1 MLKKLQS
8 HFPTSI
14 LLNLPPQS
22 SFDQYFWIKDTQNE
36 PVWLGIPKTDIHE
49 EQLELLSSLFEVVDS
64 KPAFQ
69 LTEVEKQWQA
79 FLFHEGAQ
87 PANTEN
93 EIRIIHYHIRAT
105 KTDSTEWDKALK
117 EFFIDSPFIQI
128 DEQSGIIILEKTAL
142 DYGEE
147 DISAISS
154 TLENDFFVR
163 LEFYIGKKRTALQ
176 EIRAAFFL
184 ERELFIEGLK
194 LLSKERVFTYEKIFP
209 AITAARLPDVP
220 KKLLETDVIE
230 ILRKDVELLESMKV
244 FLENNSN
251 TSLAAKKLYIH
262 RNTLQYRL
270 EKFQDLTGINVKEF
284 SSAIT
289 IYLACI
295 LAQKN
300 NG

>member
-22 SFDQYFWIKDTQNE
+22 SFEQYFWIKDAQNE

-49 EQLELLSSLFEVVDS
+49 DQIELLRSLFEVVDS
-64 KPAFQ
+64 KPSFQ
-69 LTEVEKQWQA
+69 LNEVEKQWQE
-79 FLFHEGAQ
+79 FLFQEGPPPVSAQ
-87 PANTEN
+87 N
-93 EIRIIHYHIRAT
+93 EIRMIHYHIRAA
-105 KTDSTEWDKALK
+105 KTDATDWDKALK
-117 EFFIDSPFIQI
+117 EFFIDAPFIQM
-128 DEQSGIIILEKTAL
+128 DEKSGLIILEKTNL

-147 DISAISS
+147 DFAAISS
-154 TLENDFFVR
+154 TLENDFFIS
-163 LEFYIGKKRTALQ
+163 LKFYIGKKRMDPQA
-176 EIRAAFFL
+176 IREAFFL
-184 ERELFIEGLK
+184 ERELSIEGLR
-194 LLSKERVFTYEKIFP
+194 LLSKERVFTFEKIFP
-209 AITAARLPDVP
+209 VISAARLPDVP

-230 ILRKDVELLESMKV
+230 ILRKDGELLESMKV

-270 EKFQDLTGINVKEF
+270 EKFQELTGINVKSF
-284 SSAIT
+284 NSSIT

>member
-14 LLNLPPQS
+14 LLNFPPQS

-36 PVWLGIPKTDIHE
+36 PVWLGIPRTDIQE
-49 EQLELLSSLFEVVDS
+49 KQIELLRSLFEVVDS
-64 KPAFQ
+64 KPSFQ
-69 LTEVEKQWQA
+69 LTEVEKQWQE
-79 FLFHEGAQ
+79 FLFHEG
-87 PANTEN
+87 PPPVGPES
-93 EIRIIHYHIRAT
+93 EIRIIHYHISSA

-117 EFFIDSPFIQI
+117 EFFIDSPFIQL
-128 DEQSGIIILEKTAL
+128 DDKSGILILEKTAL

-147 DISAISS
+147 DFAAIST
-154 TLENDFFVR
+154 TLDNDFFIS
-163 LEFYIGKKRTALQ
+163 LKFYIGKKRNGPQ
-176 EIRAAFFL
+176 EIREAYFL
-184 ERELFIEGLK
+184 ERELFIAGLQ
-194 LLSKERVFTYEKIFP
+194 LVSKERVYTYEKIFP
-209 AITAARLPDVP
+209 AITAAKLPDVS

-230 ILRKDVELLESMKV
+230 ILRKDSELLESMKV

-270 EKFQDLTGINVKEF
+270 DKFQDLTGINVKSF
-284 SSAIT
+284 NSAIT

-295 LAQKN
+295 LAQRK
-300 NG
+300 

>member
-69 LTEVEKQWQA
+69 LTEVEKQWQE
-79 FLFHEGAQ
+79 FLFHEGAS
-87 PANTEN
+87 PINTEG
-93 EIRIIHYHIRAT
+93 EIRIIHYHISTT

-128 DEQSGIIILEKTAL
+128 DEKSGIIILEKTAL

-147 DISAISS
+147 DFSAISS
-154 TLENDFFVR
+154 TLENDFFIR
-163 LEFYIGKKRTALQ
+163 LEFYIGKKRTAPQ
-176 EIRAAFFL
+176 EIREAFFL

-194 LLSKERVFTYEKIFP
+194 LISKERVFTYEKIFP
-209 AITAARLPDVP
+209 AITAARLPDIP

-230 ILRKDVELLESMKV
+230 LLRKDDELLESMKV

-270 EKFQDLTGINVKEF
+270 EKFQDLTGINVKTF

>member
-69 LTEVEKQWQA
+69 LTEVEKQWQE
-79 FLFHEGAQ
+79 FLFHEGA
-87 PANTEN
+87 PPINTEG
-93 EIRIIHYHIRAT
+93 EIRIIHYHISTT

-128 DEQSGIIILEKTAL
+128 DEKSGIIILEKTAL

-147 DISAISS
+147 DFSAISS
-154 TLENDFFVR
+154 TLENDFFIR
-163 LEFYIGKKRTALQ
+163 LEFYIGKKRTAPQ
-176 EIRAAFFL
+176 EIRETFFL

-194 LLSKERVFTYEKIFP
+194 LISKERVFTYEKIFP
-209 AITAARLPDVP
+209 AITAARLPDIP

-230 ILRKDVELLESMKV
+230 ILRKDGELLESMKV

-270 EKFQDLTGINVKEF
+270 EKFQDLTGINVKTF